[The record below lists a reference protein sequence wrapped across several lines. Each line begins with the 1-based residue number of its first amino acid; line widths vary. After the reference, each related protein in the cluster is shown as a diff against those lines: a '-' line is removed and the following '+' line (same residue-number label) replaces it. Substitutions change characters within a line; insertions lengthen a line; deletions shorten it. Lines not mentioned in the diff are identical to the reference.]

1 MHLIDFRTS
10 DVRAQSLRDLLPRP
24 HHDVSAAVGAARELI
39 ADVRT
44 RGRAAL
50 VDQAQRFDHV
60 EIDQFR
66 VSAAEIAEAVD
77 ALDPDIREAL
87 TIAIARVTEATRA
100 QVHGSVTTEFPGG
113 ARITQRYQP
122 VDAAGLYVPGGKAVY
137 PSSVIMNVVPA
148 QVAGVSRLAL
158 VSPPQQAFGGRVHP
172 IVLATAGLLGIDE
185 IYALGGAGAIAALA
199 YGVEEIGLAPVDVIS
214 GPGNA
219 FVAAA
224 KLEVSTDVGIDSIA
238 GPTEILVIAD
248 ATADPELV
256 AADLL
261 SQAEHDEDASSVLV
275 TDSAELIEQVHA
287 SLQRRLQT
295 TPNAERATVALQ
307 GVQSAAVLVSNLDD
321 AVAVSNAYAPE
332 HLEIITADDQAVL
345 QGITSAGAIF
355 IGPYS
360 PVPLGDYM
368 AGSNHVLPTSGRA
381 RFSPALG
388 AYTFLRPQQIIE
400 YTREG
405 LAEIAQP
412 IERFARAEQLQA
424 HAESIEARFPGE

>member
-1 MHLIDFRTS
+1 M
-10 DVRAQSLRDLLPRP
+10 RA
-24 HHDVSAAVGAARELI
+24 
-39 ADVRT
+39 

-275 TDSAELIEQVHA
+275 TDSAELIDQVHA